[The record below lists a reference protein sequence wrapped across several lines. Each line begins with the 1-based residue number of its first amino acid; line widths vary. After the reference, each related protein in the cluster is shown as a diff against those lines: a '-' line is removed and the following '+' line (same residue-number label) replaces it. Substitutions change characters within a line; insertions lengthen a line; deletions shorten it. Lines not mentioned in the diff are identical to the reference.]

1 MGAVSL
7 PGQMNVVES
16 RCSMLDHV
24 NLAGGMNTWETNFG
38 EVKGRHSE
46 TCVWAGLGQRWERLQ
61 KVVRGEYKSVVR
73 ADATLSGEIWTLDLL
88 NLREA

>member
-1 MGAVSL
+1 MGTVSL

-46 TCVWAGLGQRWERLQ
+46 TCVGGTRTKMGKIAEGCQRRIRVCCQ
-61 KVVRGEYKSVVR
+61 GRCNAIR
-73 ADATLSGEIWTLDLL
+73 RNLDS
-88 NLREA
+88 